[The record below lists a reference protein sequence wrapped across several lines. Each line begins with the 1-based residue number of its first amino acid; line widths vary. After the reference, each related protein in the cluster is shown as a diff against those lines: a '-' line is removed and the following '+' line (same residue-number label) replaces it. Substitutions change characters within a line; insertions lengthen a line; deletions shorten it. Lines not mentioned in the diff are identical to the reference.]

1 LYSSV
6 GQLTTLF
13 EPLRAA
19 VSLLV
24 FCGPVKYA
32 VFSPTGVLLAP
43 ENPSR
48 FRGCVLNVC
57 DLSWELFN
65 GKWVA
70 VDRYAYGFFAWRH
83 VWGMQM
89 VDRGGDGLPGSSHS
103 VPGHRKTKIEQIPDK
118 LEFGLVFL
126 FGFFFQLFR
135 TFLVPAKFSR
145 IFLVFLFATFFWELS
160 AIVSTRFRLKYAL
173 GHYDYF
179 YIARSSC

>member
-1 LYSSV
+1 
-6 GQLTTLF
+6 
-13 EPLRAA
+13 
-19 VSLLV
+19 
-24 FCGPVKYA
+24 
-32 VFSPTGVLLAP
+32 
-43 ENPSR
+43 
-48 FRGCVLNVC
+48 VLNVC

-126 FGFFFQLFR
+126 FGFFFYFFGPFLCQRNFLAFFLFSFLQLFFGSSLLL
-135 TFLVPAKFSR
+135 FLQDFASNMRLAIMIISTLPARPVEK
-145 IFLVFLFATFFWELS
+145 
-160 AIVSTRFRLKYAL
+160 
-173 GHYDYF
+173 
-179 YIARSSC
+179 